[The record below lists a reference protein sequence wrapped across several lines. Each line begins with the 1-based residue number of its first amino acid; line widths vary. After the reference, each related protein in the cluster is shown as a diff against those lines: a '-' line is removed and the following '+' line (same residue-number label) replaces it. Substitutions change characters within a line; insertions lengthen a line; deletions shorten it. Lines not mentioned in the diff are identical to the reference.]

1 MASSAATRRIASV
14 ERLPSRRRLT
24 LETVLKYA
32 FLLLFAA
39 LCLFPLLLVISTAL
53 KDPREAAS
61 TDPFALFTSINLDN
75 FARAW
80 NLGRFGQYFF
90 NTVLIAV
97 PTVIGAVALSIL
109 AGYALA
115 RFEFPGRSLVFY
127 FFVLGLMIPFFSIM
141 IPLYFI
147 LRGMPGPSEAGY
159 MLGTQ
164 WAVILPSIA
173 GVNGAGIPLGVFMM
187 RAFFADMPREL
198 SEAAKVDGAT
208 EWGVFWHVML
218 PLAAPGAGALAI
230 FAFLSGWNQ
239 FLLPLLYLQD
249 QDKFTLAQG
258 LLIFASGRTQSRELV
273 AAGSLIMIIPIV
285 VFFLLFQRQF
295 VRGLT
300 AGAVRG

>member
-1 MASSAATRRIASV
+1 
-14 ERLPSRRRLT
+14 
-24 LETVLKYA
+24 
-32 FLLLFAA
+32 
-39 LCLFPLLLVISTAL
+39 
-53 KDPREAAS
+53 
-61 TDPFALFTSINLDN
+61 
-75 FARAW
+75 
-80 NLGRFGQYFF
+80 
-90 NTVLIAV
+90 
-97 PTVIGAVALSIL
+97 
-109 AGYALA
+109 
-115 RFEFPGRSLVFY
+115 
-127 FFVLGLMIPFFSIM
+127 M

-147 LRGMPGPSEAGY
+147 LRGMPGPSENGY
-159 MLGTQ
+159 MLGTH

-273 AAGSLIMIIPIV
+273 AAGSLIMIVPIV